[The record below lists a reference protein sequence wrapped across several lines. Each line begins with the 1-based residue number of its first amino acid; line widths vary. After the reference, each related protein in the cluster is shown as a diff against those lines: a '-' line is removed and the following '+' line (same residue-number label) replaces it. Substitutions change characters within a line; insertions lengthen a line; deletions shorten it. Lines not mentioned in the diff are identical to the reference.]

1 MIKKL
6 PRQVIPFDIEL
17 LLKDIDIE
25 KVAFIN
31 DAAANLKTVDKDYK
45 NYTVSYDKHNTTK
58 YGVAPFS
65 RHIFK
70 EHLPQEIIDFIDG
83 LGFTKYGCNLL
94 IQYTGEVSPNHFDLF
109 LYQQEVNENTTRY
122 DYYRYVIF
130 LNDRVTGQFYHV
142 DNDQLDWKKG
152 DMYYQDCDEYHG
164 GGNISSEPRYT
175 IIIDSLK
182 KLCPNFFE
190 QPIVRK
196 SYVRFKNENAR

>member
-6 PRQVIPFDIEL
+6 HRQEILFDIED

-31 DAAANLKTVDKDYK
+31 DAAANLKTVDKHYE

-83 LGFTKYGCNLL
+83 LGFTIYGCNLL
-94 IQYTGEVSPNHFDLF
+94 IQHTGEVSPNHYDLF
-109 LYQQEVNENTTRY
+109 LYQQEVNENTTRD
-122 DYYRYVIF
+122 DYYRYIIF
-130 LNDRVTGQFYHV
+130 LNDRVIGQFYHV
-142 DNDQLDWKKG
+142 ENDQLDWKKG
-152 DMYYQDCDEYHG
+152 DMYYQDTHEYHG
-164 GGNISSEPRYT
+164 GGNISTEVRYT
-175 IIIDSLK
+175 LIIDSLK
-182 KLCPNFFE
+182 SLHPFDYLE
-190 QPIVRK
+190 V
-196 SYVRFKNENAR
+196 VV